1 MMRYREFTGPLAGL
15 VSVGPLRPLHPA
27 VQEGVQQRVRIVLGR
42 QKKGCTLLIIYLYGD
57 FDFTVLTKG

>member
-27 VQEGVQQRVRIVLGR
+27 VQESVQYVRIELDR
-42 QKKGCTLLIIYLYGD
+42 QKKGCTL
-57 FDFTVLTKG
+57 

>member
-27 VQEGVQQRVRIVLGR
+27 VQEGVQRVRIERGR
-42 QKKGCTLLIIYLYGD
+42 QKKGRTLLIIYSYGD
-57 FDFTVLTKG
+57 FNFTVLTKG